1 MKTILITPR
10 PFHEKGS
17 EQIEKLEQLGY
28 NVIVNDTGKR
38 YTKEQLMEL
47 MPDIDAILTG
57 NDPLDKELITLSK
70 KLKVISKYGV
80 GLDNTDL
87 KYANEKGIKVCKA
100 LGANSISVAESA
112 MMMILTSLRQYYS
125 LCHNSKTGIEKRLMG
140 REAKGK
146 TLGILGLGAIGKNV
160 ARFAHAFE
168 MNIVGY
174 DPYISQ
180 QQVEDYVTMKSF
192 EEVLEQSDIITL
204 HLPLLESTKNII
216 NDVSIS
222 KMKDGVIIINTAR
235 GGLIDS
241 KALFNA
247 LQTAKLS
254 FVSEDVEL
262 KERSEE
268 LKQME
273 RYNITPHAAS
283 FTLEADQNTMQ
294 IAVQNI
300 IDNLEE

>member
-57 NDPLDKELITLSK
+57 NDPLDKELLTLSK

-80 GLDNTDL
+80 GLDNIDL

-112 MMMILTSLRQYYS
+112 MMMILTSLR
-125 LCHNSKTGIEKRLMG
+125 

-216 NDVSIS
+216 NDKSIS

-294 IAVQNI
+294 VAVQNI

>member
-1 MKTILITPR
+1 MRTILITPR

-28 NVIVNDTGKR
+28 KVIVNDTGKR
-38 YTKEQLMEL
+38 YSKEQLMDL
-47 MPDIDAILTG
+47 VANADAILTG
-57 NDPLDKELITLSK
+57 NDPLDKELLSQAK
-70 KLKVISKYGV
+70 NLKVISKYGV
-80 GLDNTDL
+80 GLDNIDL
-87 KYANEKGIKVCKA
+87 TYANEKGIKVCKA
-100 LGANSISVAESA
+100 LGANSVSVAESA
-112 MMMILTSLRQYYS
+112 MMMILTRLRQYNS
-125 LCHNSKTGIEKRLMG
+125 LCHNSKSGIEKRLMG

-160 ARFAHAFE
+160 AQFAHAFE
-168 MNIVGY
+168 MNIIGY
-174 DPYISQ
+174 DPYVTQ
-180 QQVEDYVTMKSF
+180 DQVEDYVRMDTF
-192 EEVLEQSDIITL
+192 EELLKQSDVISL
-204 HLPLLESTKNII
+204 HLPLLESTKYII
-216 NDVSIS
+216 DELAIS
-222 KMKDGVIIINTAR
+222 KMREGAIVINTAR

-241 KALFNA
+241 LALFKA
-247 LQTAKLS
+247 LQTDKLS

-262 KERSEE
+262 KERPEE

-283 FTLEADQNTMQ
+283 FTLEADQNTMK

>member
-1 MKTILITPR
+1 MRTILITPR

-28 NVIVNDTGKR
+28 KVIVNDTGKR
-38 YTKEQLMEL
+38 YSKEQLMDL
-47 MPDIDAILTG
+47 VANADAILTG
-57 NDPLDKELITLSK
+57 NDPLDKELLSQAK
-70 KLKVISKYGV
+70 NLKVISKYGV
-80 GLDNTDL
+80 GLDNIDL
-87 KYANEKGIKVCKA
+87 TYANEKGIKVCKA
-100 LGANSISVAESA
+100 LGANSVSVAESA
-112 MMMILTSLRQYYS
+112 MMMILTSLRQYNS
-125 LCHNSKTGIEKRLMG
+125 LCHNSKSGIEKRLMG

-160 ARFAHAFE
+160 AQFAHAFE
-168 MNIVGY
+168 MNIIGY
-174 DPYISQ
+174 DPYVTQ
-180 QQVEDYVTMKSF
+180 DQVEDYVRMDTF
-192 EEVLEQSDIITL
+192 EELLKQSDVISL
-204 HLPLLESTKNII
+204 HLPLLESTKYII
-216 NDVSIS
+216 DELAIS
-222 KMKDGVIIINTAR
+222 KMREGAIVINTAR

-241 KALFNA
+241 LALFKA
-247 LQTAKLS
+247 LQTDKLS

-262 KERSEE
+262 KERPEE

-283 FTLEADQNTMQ
+283 FTLEADQNTMK

>member
-1 MKTILITPR
+1 MRTILITPR
-10 PFHEKGS
+10 PFHQKGS
-17 EQIEKLEQLGY
+17 EQIERLEQLGY
-28 NVIVNDTGKR
+28 KVIVNDTGKR
-38 YTKEQLMEL
+38 YSKEQLMDL
-47 MPDIDAILTG
+47 VTNVDAILTG
-57 NDPLDKELITLSK
+57 NDPLDKELLSQAK
-70 KLKVISKYGV
+70 NLKVISKYGV
-80 GLDNTDL
+80 GLDNIDL
-87 KYANEKGIKVCKA
+87 TYANEKGIKVCKA
-100 LGANSISVAESA
+100 IGANSVSVAESA

-168 MNIVGY
+168 MNIIGY
-174 DPYISQ
+174 DPYVTQ
-180 QQVEDYVTMKSF
+180 DQVEDYVRMDTF
-192 EEVLEQSDIITL
+192 EELLKQSDVISL

-216 NDVSIS
+216 DELAIS
-222 KMKDGVIIINTAR
+222 KMREGAIIINTAR

-241 KALFNA
+241 LALFKA
-247 LQTAKLS
+247 LQTDKLS

-262 KERSEE
+262 KERPEE

-283 FTLEADQNTMQ
+283 FTLEADQNTMK

>member
-1 MKTILITPR
+1 MRTILITPR

-28 NVIVNDTGKR
+28 KVIVNDTGKR
-38 YTKEQLMEL
+38 YSEEQLMDL
-47 MPDIDAILTG
+47 VPNADAILTG
-57 NDPLDKELITLSK
+57 NDPLDKELLSQAK
-70 KLKVISKYGV
+70 NLKVISKYGV
-80 GLDNTDL
+80 GLDNIDL
-87 KYANEKGIKVCKA
+87 TYANEKGIKVCKA
-100 LGANSISVAESA
+100 LGANSVSVAESA

-168 MNIVGY
+168 MNVIGY
-174 DPYISQ
+174 DPYVTQ
-180 QQVEDYVTMKSF
+180 DQVEDYVRMDTF
-192 EEVLEQSDIITL
+192 EEVLRKSDVISL
-204 HLPLLESTKNII
+204 HLPLLDSTQDII
-216 NDVSIS
+216 DELAIS
-222 KMKDGVIIINTAR
+222 KMKDGAIIVNTAR

-241 KALFNA
+241 QALFKAL
-247 LQTAKLS
+247 QIDKLS

-262 KERSEE
+262 KERPEE
-268 LKQME
+268 LKQMD

-283 FTLEADQNTMQ
+283 FTWEADQNTMQ

>member
-57 NDPLDKELITLSK
+57 NDPLDKELLTLSK

-80 GLDNTDL
+80 GLDNIDL

-125 LCHNSKTGIEKRLMG
+125 
-140 REAKGK
+140 
-146 TLGILGLGAIGKNV
+146 
-160 ARFAHAFE
+160 
-168 MNIVGY
+168 
-174 DPYISQ
+174 
-180 QQVEDYVTMKSF
+180 
-192 EEVLEQSDIITL
+192 
-204 HLPLLESTKNII
+204 
-216 NDVSIS
+216 
-222 KMKDGVIIINTAR
+222 
-235 GGLIDS
+235 
-241 KALFNA
+241 
-247 LQTAKLS
+247 
-254 FVSEDVEL
+254 
-262 KERSEE
+262 
-268 LKQME
+268 
-273 RYNITPHAAS
+273 
-283 FTLEADQNTMQ
+283 
-294 IAVQNI
+294 
-300 IDNLEE
+300 